1 MPIYEYQCQSC
12 GHQHEAIQKISD
24 QPLIDCPACH
34 QPSLSKL
41 ISSTSFQLKGT
52 GWYAT
57 DFRDKGKPKQDTK
70 TETDSGQNGGKNAES
85 APEKKSN
92 DTTTG

>member
-12 GHQHEAIQKISD
+12 GHAHEAFQSMSEQALTI
-24 QPLIDCPACH
+24 CPQCNE
-34 QPSLSKL
+34 PKLTKL

-57 DFRDKGKPKQDTK
+57 DIRDKNK
-70 TETDSGQNGGKNAES
+70 
-85 APEKKSN
+85 APTPTN
-92 DTTTG
+92 DDKAAS

>member
-12 GHQHEAIQKISD
+12 GRGHEAFQSMSEQALSI
-24 QPLIDCPACH
+24 CPHCH
-34 QPSLSKL
+34 EPKLTKL

-57 DFRDKGKPKQDTK
+57 DIRDKDKPKPT
-70 TETDSGQNGGKNAES
+70 TDDKAAS
-85 APEKKSN
+85 
-92 DTTTG
+92 